1 MCWKPNCNHYK
12 NTYEYKKYENK
23 SKHVILNQMV
33 REKKRASFAWV
44 QYYESCTE
52 EMEQAL
58 NLVQPMREQ
67 INNTELPTFLI
78 QQFKDLIEK
87 YKHKYECSIC
97 MEDLSK
103 ETLQVVKCGHF
114 FHKDCIRSWLNNNNT
129 CPLCRKVI
137 K

>member
-1 MCWKPNCNHYK
+1 MCRRRVCNCYV
-12 NTYEYKKYENK
+12 NTSTYRYNQNE
-23 SKHVILNQMV
+23 SKHDILNQLCK
-33 REKKRASFAWV
+33 ETNKNKFAWR
-44 QYYESCTE
+44 QYYLKCEE

-67 INNTELPTFLI
+67 VNNTELPTFLI

-103 ETLQVVKCGHF
+103 ETLKVVKCGHF
-114 FHKDCIRSWLNNNNT
+114 FHKDCIKQWLNNNNT